1 MKTILPKLIAGLLAL
16 AVGGRALADVAT
28 NFPAPVTARDFYNA
42 GARLLADKKLAEAE
56 SMFVSALSAQ
66 DERIQPPTLYNLGHV
81 RFAQGAEILKKGP
94 DAQKVSAQGNAALA
108 AAGNAVNAGQ
118 FALAQNDMEK
128 MIGSYLAGRG
138 ARHELRAAEKA
149 VKAAMETYGNTLRKW
164 QRAADDFKG
173 AAELDPSDTNAT
185 RNAEIVEQGIAKLV
199 DSLRNMQAMA
209 AALGDKKQQ
218 LDKMLGQLKGRIP
231 AQNAPPGA
239 AGEDDEDE
247 DGMQPEDLAGQKES
261 ASKEGDQREQPL
273 SPDQAGQILDGL
285 APNGTRRL
293 PMSDQQSSK
302 PKDKTGRNW

>member
-1 MKTILPKLIAGLLAL
+1 LLN
-16 AVGGRALADVAT
+16 DQK
-28 NFPAPVTARDFYNA
+28 F
-42 GARLLADKKLAEAE
+42 AEAE
-56 SMFVSALSAQ
+56 SMLVSALAAQ
-66 DERIQPPTLYNLGHV
+66 DERIQPRTLYNLGHV

-108 AAGNAVNAGQ
+108 LGGSAVNAAQ
-118 FALAQNDMEK
+118 LALARNDVEK
-128 MIGSYLAGRG
+128 MVDAYLAGRG

-173 AAELDPSDTNAT
+173 AAELNPADTNAT

-231 AQNAPPGA
+231 AQDAPPGA

-247 DGMQPEDLAGQKES
+247 DGMQPEDLAEQKES
-261 ASKEGDQREQPL
+261 GAREGEQPEHPL

-293 PMSDQQSSK
+293 PMSDQQTSK